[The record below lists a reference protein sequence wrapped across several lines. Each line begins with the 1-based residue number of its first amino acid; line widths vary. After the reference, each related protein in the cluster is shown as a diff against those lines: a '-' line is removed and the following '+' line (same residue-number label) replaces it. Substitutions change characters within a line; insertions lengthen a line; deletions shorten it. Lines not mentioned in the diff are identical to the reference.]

1 MQQLCT
7 VVLGGVAYLT
17 CTSDGR
23 VLADILA
30 TLQRAQNSSVDAVM
44 VLLVLVYCAHTHRA
58 YSARRANAASRLQ
71 RWWRAAAPSAKARR
85 ANCAVWVQRWWRAM
99 ASDRR
104 IERDALV
111 HAFLQRMVEHKA
123 CSKLQARVRR
133 ALHAAGAFAP
143 DSEGPRAP
151 APHKGARRR
160 VHVAAAGGHVE

>member
-1 MQQLCT
+1 MQQTRARGDALCT

-23 VLADILA
+23 VLA
-30 TLQRAQNSSVDAVM
+30 QHSSVDAVM
-44 VLLVLVYCAHTHRA
+44 LLLVLVYCAHTHRA

-85 ANCAVWVQRWWRAM
+85 ANCAVWVQRWWRAV
-99 ASDRR
+99 APHRR
-104 IERDALV
+104 IECDALV
-111 HAFLQRMVEHKA
+111 HAFLRRMVQHNA

-143 DSEGPRAP
+143 DSEPPSAAAR
-151 APHKGARRR
+151 HQGARRR
-160 VHVAAAGGHVE
+160 VHVAAAGGPVE